1 MGVGQDTLVA
11 DKKMAITMAD
21 SIAANQGL
29 IADGVVITTVRAS
42 LETILTE
49 EPLWYVVYFAHE
61 LPPPYLLMTINPTTG
76 ESVEIDKGNYLSQR
90 EKWEAVLGPE
100 RGWSLEDKATFGRIF
115 FESQLFGARV
125 PESHHLS
132 QEDAKAIA
140 YDALRKNVKNLS
152 EDAML
157 RLEIGFL
164 FRSDIVQRGDGCGWM
179 VAFYPKGQQ
188 GGSPKYQVNIAADNG
203 EVVLFYPDPANH
215 G

>member
-1 MGVGQDTLVA
+1 
-11 DKKMAITMAD
+11 
-21 SIAANQGL
+21 
-29 IADGVVITTVRAS
+29 
-42 LETILTE
+42 
-49 EPLWYVVYFAHE
+49 
-61 LPPPYLLMTINPTTG
+61 
-76 ESVEIDKGNYLSQR
+76 
-90 EKWEAVLGPE
+90 
-100 RGWSLEDKATFGRIF
+100 
-115 FESQLFGARV
+115 
-125 PESHHLS
+125 LS